1 MHVETAKH
9 MFWECR
15 HTQHF
20 WNELSNF
27 LKTKNI
33 EITLSYELVSFG
45 FIKSILNPSN
55 KIKNFILLCAKYFIF
70 LNKCHLTIPVFIN
83 FKNYLY
89 KQIDIEKHIAQQR
102 DKLESH
108 ELKWRLFF

>member
-1 MHVETAKH
+1 MQT
-9 MFWECR
+9 
-15 HTQHF
+15 HTTF
-20 WNELSNF
+20 LERIVKF

-33 EITLSYELVSFG
+33 EINLNYELVSFG
-45 FIKSILNPSN
+45 FIKSIKNPNN
-55 KIKNFILLCAKYFIF
+55 KIKNFIILCAKYFIF
-70 LNKCHLTIPVFIN
+70 LNKCHITIPIFNN

-108 ELKWRLFF
+108 EQKWRLFF